1 MVETINKIQFS
12 PNDEIVYP
20 KNNIK
25 RSFQTEFIEINS
37 DNCLV
42 YQIIH
47 SFLFYSFTSE
57 EFLKLYNK
65 DLIDKK
71 SNYLI
76 QSLNEIIQK
85 IEKNTIIHCDNR
97 VKLNYNKLKLLERLL
112 KIIKFSQLKIQRDK
126 LLK

>member
-1 MVETINKIQFS
+1 MVETIKQIQFS
-12 PNDEIVYP
+12 PNEEIIYP
-20 KNNIK
+20 KDNIK
-25 RSFQTEFIEINS
+25 KSFQTEFIEINS

-65 DLIDKK
+65 DIIDKQ
-71 SNYLI
+71 SNHLI

-85 IEKNTIIHCDNR
+85 IEKNTIIHCNNYI
-97 VKLNYNKLKLLERLL
+97 KLNSSKLKLLERLL

>member
-12 PNDEIVYP
+12 PNEEIIYL
-20 KNNIK
+20 KDNIK
-25 RSFQTEFIEINS
+25 RSFQTEFISINS

-65 DLIDKK
+65 DLIDKQ
-71 SNYLI
+71 SNHLI

-85 IEKNTIIHCDNR
+85 IEKNTIIHCDNCI
-97 VKLNYNKLKLLERLL
+97 KLNSNKLKLLERLL

>member
-12 PNDEIVYP
+12 PNEEIIYP
-20 KNNIK
+20 KDNIK
-25 RSFQTEFIEINS
+25 RSFQTEFISINS

-65 DLIDKK
+65 DLIDKQ
-71 SNYLI
+71 SNHLI

-85 IEKNTIIHCDNR
+85 IEKNTIIHCDNCI
-97 VKLNYNKLKLLERLL
+97 KLNPNKLKLLERLL

>member
-12 PNDEIVYP
+12 PNEEIIYP

-25 RSFQTEFIEINS
+25 RSFQTEFISINS
-37 DNCLV
+37 DNYLV

-65 DLIDKK
+65 DLIDKQ
-71 SNYLI
+71 SNHLI

-85 IEKNTIIHCDNR
+85 IEKNTIIHYDNYI
-97 VKLNYNKLKLLERLL
+97 KLNSNKLKLLERLL